1 MIDYRILNKP
11 KQNLAFIKTK
21 LEIPLLLYST
31 NTSPRIQDWLL
42 KLTKDIM
49 GKSIIFG
56 VRLSSMIAQLCQFAR
71 SGKPERA
78 VVCGCVL
85 KENLLEL
92 REQIRL

>member
-1 MIDYRILNKP
+1 
-11 KQNLAFIKTK
+11 
-21 LEIPLLLYST
+21 
-31 NTSPRIQDWLL
+31 
-42 KLTKDIM
+42 M

-92 REQIRL
+92 RE